1 MILFLIVLPIPHP
14 LFFPSTLQPLYYRW
28 MAFNASSASSKTPPG
43 RKEFFRMNRSQ
54 HFQYFPHMLW
64 NAGNPFTLSS
74 TASSSSSS
82 SSFLPPL
89 FPLPPLS
96 SSTSFCPS
104 LCSVRAGVE
113 PLYRRGV
120 LGRASK
126 AFITGF
132 AVLYY
137 TGKHRATHAWPLT
150 SLWSSAIHEK
160 RGLWPANVFLV

>member
-1 MILFLIVLPIPHP
+1 
-14 LFFPSTLQPLYYRW
+14 
-28 MAFNASSASSKTPPG
+28 MALNASSASSKTPPG
-43 RKEFFRMNRSQ
+43 RKEFFRMNRIQ
-54 HFQYFPHMLW
+54 HFQYFPYMLW
-64 NAGNPFTLSS
+64 NAGNPFG
-74 TASSSSSS
+74 
-82 SSFLPPL
+82 
-89 FPLPPLS
+89 LS
-96 SSTSFCPS
+96 SSPSFPPS
-104 LCSVRAGVE
+104 PLLLHLFLPQSVRTGVE

-160 RGLWPANVFLV
+160 RGALARLYIPGLILYQEKVSDGVKNEEKREEGRRKLCLKM